1 MLRTGIFD
9 KQGKAVQEAL
19 TRMGFEGILD
29 VHVGKE
35 YYVTHSKD
43 CDIDKVAK
51 TLYNEV
57 MEDYFA
63 EEIVHDIPRI
73 PKSIKDKNFTNL

>member
-1 MLRTGIFD
+1 MLREGVLD

-19 TRMGFEGILD
+19 IRLGFEATLD
-29 VHVGKE
+29 VRIGKE

-43 CDIDKVAK
+43 CDMNKIAK

-63 EEIVHDIPRI
+63 EEIVHDIPSN
-73 PKSIKDKNFTNL
+73 PKNTQIEKR

>member
-1 MLRTGIFD
+1 MKSRIITMLRTGIFD

-57 MEDYFA
+57 MEDYFLN
-63 EEIVHDIPRI
+63 
-73 PKSIKDKNFTNL
+73 PKALPVYNAPKAR

>member
-57 MEDYFA
+57 MEDYFLN
-63 EEIVHDIPRI
+63 
-73 PKSIKDKNFTNL
+73 PKALPVNNAPKAR